1 MAFEDPLA
9 GPMAEGPGGLV
20 GLELVERGVVGQVQR
35 ITLSKSQPW
44 ATLYQ
49 PMKRI
54 PNFSSYS
61 CTWRGKI
68 VRMKNLKNGSRPRRT
83 EK

>member
-1 MAFEDPLA
+1 
-9 GPMAEGPGGLV
+9 
-20 GLELVERGVVGQVQR
+20 
-35 ITLSKSQPW
+35 
-44 ATLYQ
+44 LYQ
-49 PMKRI
+49 PRNLI

-61 CTWRGKI
+61 FTWRGKS